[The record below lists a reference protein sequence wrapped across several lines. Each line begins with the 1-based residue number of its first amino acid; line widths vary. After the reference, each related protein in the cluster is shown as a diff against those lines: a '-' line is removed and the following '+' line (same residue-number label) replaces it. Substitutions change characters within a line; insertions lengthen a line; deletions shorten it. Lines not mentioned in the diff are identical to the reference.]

1 MQCPAMICRSLVG
14 HTEWSL
20 ASARPRYLLA
30 EQAAQHPK
38 LPAAAVD
45 AIRLAAGVVV
55 ADINEHQ
62 LQYAHMRHDMLAA
75 AWLDVVMVL
84 FASNAMSL
92 ELRSLLHVCSTPLK
106 TQGPC

>member
-14 HTEWSL
+14 HSEWSL
-20 ASARPRYLLA
+20 SSARPRYLLA

-62 LQYAHMRHDMLAA
+62 LQHAHMRHDTLSATIHAFCDPAA
-75 AWLDVVMVL
+75 LNYIT
-84 FASNAMSL
+84 SNATL
-92 ELRSLLHVCSTPLK
+92 FK
-106 TQGPC
+106 PCG